1 MISGVTFAT
10 APGGRYTKH
19 MNNSSILTFE
29 LPQVSKDC
37 KPEFTA
43 KRAEIVGG
51 LITKAIKEPDTKYG
65 FLLRNG
71 GQVKVILG
79 LSGHTITKGCGPEG
93 LPEDPYERS
102 KIWSQAARD
111 MIREMNLLVR
121 YGRWAA
127 EVDRIETITATDE
140 REKATVKLMQLHGT
154 EIPGT
159 SSGALHRV
167 IGRCFNIKK
176 YSEIHE
182 KLLSEYKRLTV
193 TEAPAEKAEAIQ
205 EKRIDIVT
213 DPTETPAI
221 AIPMEVQ
228 DELLVALEGAASVA
242 SFSGT
247 TEEETK

>member
-1 MISGVTFAT
+1 M
-10 APGGRYTKH
+10 
-19 MNNSSILTFE
+19 
-29 LPQVSKDC
+29 QVSKDC

-51 LITKAIKEPDTKYG
+51 LITKAIKEPNTKFG
-65 FLLRNG
+65 FLLRDA

-79 LSGHTITKGCGPEG
+79 LSGHTITTGCGPEG

-111 MIREMNLLVR
+111 MIRDMNLLVH

-127 EVDRIETITATDE
+127 EIDRIETITATDE

-159 SSGALHRV
+159 NSGSMHRV

-176 YSEIHE
+176 YAEIHE
-182 KLLSEYKRLTV
+182 KLLSEYKRLTA
-193 TEAPAEKAEAIQ
+193 TEAPAEEAAAIQ

-213 DPTETPAI
+213 DPTETPPIVVNEEA
-221 AIPMEVQ
+221 Q
-228 DELLVALEGAASVA
+228 DELLTALANAASMG